1 MFRFERCATVK
12 TAGDV
17 PLAVQFA
24 TEVTSY
30 VNERH
35 SLGMKFGV
43 EIFGEAS
50 VHWYF
55 DGESLDKMIQ
65 VNAALLKDRD
75 YAGMLDRVKQLWVE
89 GSIKDTVVQLSG

>member
-12 TAGDV
+12 TSGDV
-17 PLAVQFA
+17 PVAVQFA
-24 TEVTSY
+24 TDITSY
-30 VNERH
+30 LNKRH

-43 EIFGEAS
+43 EIFGQAS

-55 DGESLDKMIQ
+55 EGDSIDKMTQ

-75 YAGMLDRVKQLWVE
+75 YTGMLDRVKHIWVE
-89 GSIKDTVVQLSG
+89 GSIKDTIVELSS

>member
-17 PLAVQFA
+17 PAAAQFA
-24 TEVTSY
+24 TEITSY
-30 VNERH
+30 VNKRH
-35 SLGMKFGV
+35 SLGMKFGL
-43 EIFGEAS
+43 EIFGQAS

-55 DGESLDKMIQ
+55 DGDSLDKIIQ

-75 YAGMLDRVKQLWVE
+75 YVGMLDRVKNLWVE
-89 GSIKDTVVQLSG
+89 GSIQDTLVELSS